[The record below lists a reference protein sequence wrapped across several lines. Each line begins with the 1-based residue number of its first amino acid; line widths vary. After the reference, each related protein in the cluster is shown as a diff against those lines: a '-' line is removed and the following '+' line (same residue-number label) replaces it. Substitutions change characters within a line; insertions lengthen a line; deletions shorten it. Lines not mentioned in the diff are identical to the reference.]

1 REAQP
6 VDHVVQPALQELQE
20 GFARHAL
27 AAGRLLVITPKL
39 ALQHPVDPAQL
50 LLLTQVDA
58 VFSQTRAPSLAV
70 LARRIRAAVHGALL
84 SIALFTLQK
93 ELFSLTPAQPA
104 NGSSIPCHRS
114 VFHLRRLRSD
124 PPPLGRAATDVR
136 NRSDVFDQ
144 VHFETGSL
152 ERTDSRFPARPGP
165 LHVDLDLPDPMLHGG
180 PCRRLRRHARR
191 KGRPFARSLKALASG
206 GSPRQHVAL
215 LVRDG
220 HDGVVKRRTDMRDPD
235 RDVLPFP
242 PAQPCA
248 LSRPGQVVNLPKS
261 RKATPPVASLPSICR
276 TGALLHRPRLPAAAA
291 RRRLSG
297 RASSRRWCGAGP
309 CGSWRWCAS
318 AARAPE
324 APGGA

>member
-1 REAQP
+1 ALERFDDKPPVGLGHLFRLDLGLLNFDHSPETLLVVTSRRRRTPGPHHPARPSRSRHGLPGVVLDDEVLLHAHVDLLARGQALHGPFQAVRIQLEPIRHAPALSRLDALLDHRDVPAALPDGDDVAHLHPRRRDIHLLPVHREVTVHHQLPGRSARRREAQP

-124 PPPLGRAATDVR
+124 PPPLGRTATVVR
-136 NRSDVFDQ
+136 NRGDVFDQ

-152 ERTDSRFPARPGP
+152 ERTDSR
-165 LHVDLDLPDPMLHGG
+165 LP
-180 PCRRLRRHARR
+180 
-191 KGRPFARSLKALASG
+191 
-206 GSPRQHVAL
+206 
-215 LVRDG
+215 
-220 HDGVVKRRTDMRDPD
+220 
-235 RDVLPFP
+235 
-242 PAQPCA
+242 
-248 LSRPGQVVNLPKS
+248 
-261 RKATPPVASLPSICR
+261 
-276 TGALLHRPRLPAAAA
+276 
-291 RRRLSG
+291 
-297 RASSRRWCGAGP
+297 
-309 CGSWRWCAS
+309 
-318 AARAPE
+318 
-324 APGGA
+324 